1 MIDQRLHVL
10 RVLAERGTVSAAAAD
25 LGYTPSAIS
34 HQLRTLARDVGAE
47 LLVPEGRGV
56 RLTGAALT
64 LLERS
69 HDLFTQ
75 WEEIRADV
83 QQASGTSR
91 GYLRMAGFSTA
102 ASALLPP
109 AAVAVAREFPQST
122 IKIIEADP
130 EVCFDMLLADQ
141 VDVAV
146 VVNMSELPPTADPR
160 FEQERLMEDALD
172 LLVNADSPLASRSR
186 VRLADAAEE
195 HWIMEHP
202 GRPYHQLVTS
212 ACAAAGFTPEHAHEV
227 VEWDT
232 GAALVSA
239 GFGVALVPRLARIPN
254 AAGLVRIPLRGE
266 ASPVRHV
273 RTSVRSGTSRQPE
286 IACALAELRKVA
298 TSLAEIDAG

>member
-1 MIDQRLHVL
+1 MIDQRLQVL
-10 RVLAERGTVSAAAAD
+10 RMVAERGTVSAAATD

-34 HQLRTLARDVGAE
+34 HQLRTLARDVGAQ
-47 LLVPEGRGV
+47 LLVPDGRGV

-69 HDLFTQ
+69 HGLFAQ

-83 QQASGTSR
+83 QQASGAAR
-91 GYLRMAGFSTA
+91 GYLRLAGFSTA

-109 AAVAVAREFPQST
+109 AAVAVDRRFPQST

-146 VVNMSELPPTADPR
+146 VVSTSDLPPTADPR

-172 LLVNADSPLASRSR
+172 LLVPADSPLAGRSR

-239 GFGVALVPRLARIPN
+239 GFGVALVPRLARIPHADN
-254 AAGLVRIPLRGE
+254 LVRIPLRGE

-286 IACALAELRKVA
+286 IACALTELRRIA
-298 TSLAEIDAG
+298 ASLADPDKG

>member
-10 RVLAERGTVSAAAAD
+10 RVVAERGTVSAAAAD

-34 HQLRTLARDVGAE
+34 HQLRTLARDVGAP

-56 RLTGAALT
+56 RLTVAALT
-64 LLERS
+64 LLERT
-69 HDLFTQ
+69 HDLFSQ

-109 AAVAVAREFPQST
+109 AAVAVNRSFPLST
-122 IKIIEADP
+122 IRIIEADP

-146 VVNMSELPPTADPR
+146 VVSTSKLPPTSDPR
-160 FEQERLMEDALD
+160 FQQERLMEDALD
-172 LLVNADSPLASRSR
+172 LLVPADSPLATRSR

-202 GRPYHQLVTS
+202 DRPYHQLVTA
-212 ACAAAGFTPEHAHEV
+212 ACAAAGFTPEHSHEV

-254 AAGLVRIPLRGE
+254 AQGLVRIPLRGE

-273 RTSVRSGTSRQPE
+273 RTSVRSGTARQPE
-286 IACALAELRKVA
+286 IACALTELRKVA
-298 TSLAEIDAG
+298 ASLAEMDAG